1 MSDIDYSYIKNIM
14 HEINKNSH
22 IKIEDIPEYKL
33 YISQVEELFEMK
45 LGNIDNIDDDKK
57 VLSKTMIQNYIK
69 DGLVMPPEGKSY
81 NKNHIILLI
90 FIYNLKSILAIKDIK
105 KLLFPIIDIAK
116 SDEQDC
122 GKIELIYTD
131 YTQIREKFIDENIE
145 NFMKNIKDVH
155 DELYDSLGKEGF
167 MRDWTENM
175 DILLIIFLLVMQA
188 DIYKKTA
195 EYLIDRYLSE
205 GE

>member
-122 GKIELIYTD
+122 EKIELIYTD